1 MLRLILTLVLL
12 TGTGARADVFALT
25 PTPITEWKAVYG
37 EVEPRDLVPAR
48 ARIGGTIVALE
59 VTEGDRVAEG
69 TRIAVVVDDKLVF
82 QQEAIDAQLAGLT
95 TQLTT
100 AQADLARG
108 ISLRERG
115 VITVQRLDQLRTA
128 VDVLEN
134 NIKSANAERL
144 VLEQRVAEGA
154 VLSPVDGVVLGVSV
168 ARGSVINPGE
178 PIAQIAG
185 GGVFLRLALP
195 ERHADS
201 LSEGEQI
208 ELGTEAG
215 GALGTLVKLYPQ
227 IEGGRVLADVDVPDL
242 DPRFIGRR
250 LPVRLPVAQREAL
263 LVPAAALSQVGG
275 LDFVTVQSQ
284 GAQVR
289 RTVVPGRKVM
299 RDDVA
304 YYEIL
309 SGLRAGDM
317 VVNPDE

>member
-1 MLRLILTLVLL
+1 MLRLILTLVFL
-12 TGTGARADVFALT
+12 TGSGAYGDVFQLQ
-25 PTPITEWKAVYG
+25 PTSITEWKAVYG

-69 TRIAVVVDDKLVF
+69 ARIAVVVDDKLVF
-82 QQEAIDAQLAGLT
+82 QQEAVDAQLAGLT
-95 TQLTT
+95 TQLAT
-100 AQADLARG
+100 AQADLERG
-108 ISLRERG
+108 ESLRERG

-134 NIKSANAERL
+134 NIKSAQAERL

-154 VLSPVDGVVLGVSV
+154 VLSPVNGVVLSVPV

-201 LSEGEQI
+201 LTEGDQI
-208 ELGTEAG
+208 ELGTQAG
-215 GALGTLVKLYPQ
+215 GAQGTLVKLFPQ
-227 IEGGRVLADVDVPDL
+227 IEAGRVLADVEVPDL
-242 DPRFIGRR
+242 DARFIGRR
-250 LPVRLPVAQREAL
+250 LPVRVPVAQR
-263 LVPAAALSQVGG
+263 AALMVPVAAVSQLGG
-275 LDFVTVQSQ
+275 LDFVTIETH
-284 GAQVR
+284 GDQVR
-289 RTVVPGRKVM
+289 RTVVPGRTVM
-299 RDDVA
+299 IDGHAHR
-304 YYEIL
+304 EIL

-317 VVNPDE
+317 VVTPDE